1 MQTDGD
7 DTWDNSRPEMDTI
20 LEPEIEPVSVTTTT
34 TTTTTMSS
42 AECQTE
48 LAPQKD
54 TKVIETP
61 RPVVWDPSTG
71 QKQEEEEGLIIRI
84 PTNLIS
90 KETKF
95 LNGKISDDF
104 VNLSELPKLTPLNL
118 KDRDKYLKARLGAIE
133 KHNTSYK
140 YYNGPPPL
148 RCLLSTERDM
158 PQLRPI
164 KKLRANGFGP
174 SDQVELDFRDL
185 PKLRPINPHLLVSN
199 NS

>member
-7 DTWDNSRPEMDTI
+7 DTWDNSNPEMDAV
-20 LEPEIEPVSVTTTT
+20 LEQQTEDVSLTA
-34 TTTTTMSS
+34 TMSS

-48 LAPQKD
+48 LAPQVP
-54 TKVIETP
+54 KVAETT

-84 PTNLIS
+84 PTKFIS

-104 VNLSELPKLTPLNL
+104 VNISELPKLTPLNL
-118 KDRDKYLKARLGAIE
+118 KDREKFLMHRLGAME
-133 KHNTSYK
+133 RHTVSHKK

-148 RCLLSTERDM
+148 RCLLSAERDM

-164 KKLRANGFGP
+164 KILRANGFGP

-185 PKLRPINPHLLVSN
+185 PKLRPLNPRLLVN

>member
-7 DTWDNSRPEMDTI
+7 DTWDNSRPEMDTVLDI
-20 LEPEIEPVSVTTTT
+20 QTEVVA
-34 TTTTTMSS
+34 TMSS

-48 LAPQKD
+48 MTPQKE
-54 TKVIETP
+54 TRVIETP
-61 RPVVWDPSTG
+61 RPLVSDPSTG
-71 QKQEEEEGLIIRI
+71 QKQEEEEGLVIRI
-84 PTNLIS
+84 PTKLIS

-104 VNLSELPKLTPLNL
+104 VNISELPKLTPLNL
-118 KDRDKYLKARLGAIE
+118 KDREKFLMARLGAME
-133 KHNTSYK
+133 KHTLSHKK

-148 RCLLSTERDM
+148 RCLLSSERDM

-164 KKLRANGFGP
+164 KRLRANGFGP

-185 PKLRPINPHLLVSN
+185 PKLRPINPPLLVSN